1 MSAPKGNRNNP
12 NGRPPKN
19 KALTNLLEASLGHTI
34 DVDGKKVSGKR
45 ILADMVTSVLTTGRM
60 RFPND
65 TEDSIISI
73 QDWIGM
79 VKWVYD
85 RVDGRPMQQIGGEG
99 EDGDIVIRVQV
110 GNNDD

>member
-1 MSAPKGNRNNP
+1 MAGIKGKTNNP

-34 DVDGKKVSGKR
+34 DVDGKKISGKR

-65 TEDSIISI
+65 VEESIISI

-85 RVDGRPMQQIGGEG
+85 RIDGRPMQQIGGEG
-99 EDGDIVIRVQV
+99 EDGSLVIQV
-110 GNNDD
+110 KLKDSND